1 MAGKDAGKRGKSG
14 RLRRLRLFWNAV
26 ELTAV
31 TSWTVLTWGSCILF
45 AASLTGIGGA
55 ALFTVCTVVG
65 GIPVMIAGELLSDW
79 YLKWEYRL
87 IWRLRRRRIQY
98 TMDGLTLERRYELPA
113 YDDTERVMQHG
124 FNKRSRL
131 GRLDRLDRD
140 GRRTYP

>member
-1 MAGKDAGKRGKSG
+1 MAGEDAGKRGKSTRLG
-14 RLRRLRLFWNAV
+14 RVRLFWDAV
-26 ELTAV
+26 ELTAI
-31 TSWTVLTWGSCILF
+31 TSWTVLTWGSCLVF
-45 AASLTGIGGA
+45 AAEADQEWGA
-55 ALFTVCTVVG
+55 VLFVVCTIGG
-65 GIPVMIAGELLSDW
+65 GIPLMIAGELLSDW